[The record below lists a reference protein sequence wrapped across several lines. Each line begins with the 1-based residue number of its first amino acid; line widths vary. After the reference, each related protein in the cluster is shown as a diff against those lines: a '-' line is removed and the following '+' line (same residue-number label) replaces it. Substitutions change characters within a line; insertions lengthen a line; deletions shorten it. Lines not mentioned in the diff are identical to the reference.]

1 MSQPINNIGNEAKM
15 PWPKD
20 ARIKTIKNTATGQFL
35 SVIPQQVNPETYA
48 ISVNDMC
55 LFAYNDKYEIKPCML
70 SGNLID
76 PQYFNAKQI
85 INTTTEPKIMG
96 GNTKLSNVLPY
107 TAFQHPLTQQCLTYN
122 MDGLYMAPCNSDNI
136 YQRWEISPDENLCVH
151 K

>member
-20 ARIKTIKNTATGQFL
+20 SRIKTIKNTATGQYL
-35 SVIPQQVNPETYA
+35 SVIPQQINPETYA

-55 LFAYNDKYEIKPCML
+55 LYAYNDKYELKPCL
-70 SGNLID
+70 LTGNLMD

-85 INTTTEPKIMG
+85 INKVTEAKIMG
-96 GNTKLSNVLPY
+96 GNTKLRNVLPY
-107 TAFQHPLTQQCLTYN
+107 TAFQHPLTQQCMTYD
-122 MDGLYMAPCNSDNI
+122 MDGLYMAPCNADNI
-136 YQRWEISPDENLCVH
+136 YQRWSISPDENLCVH